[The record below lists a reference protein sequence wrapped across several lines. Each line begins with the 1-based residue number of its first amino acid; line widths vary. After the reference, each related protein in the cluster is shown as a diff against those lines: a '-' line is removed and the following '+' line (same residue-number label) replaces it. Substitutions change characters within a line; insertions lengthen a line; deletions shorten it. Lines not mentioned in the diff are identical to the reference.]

1 MRNLENRLKKKILDK
16 RIGIRKKV
24 LNKITYT
31 RILVVSFA
39 VFILLGT
46 SLLSLPIA
54 TKSGVVTPP
63 LNALFTATSATCV
76 TGLIIYDTFTHWSLF
91 GQIVI
96 LCLIQIGGLGF
107 MLLISTFSVFLKR
120 KISVHEKSLL
130 MQAEGNLKL
139 SGVDTLLKRIIK
151 GTFIFEGIGAA
162 ILSTQFVKELGL
174 RRGIYYAVFHAVS
187 AFCNAGFDLMGKYK
201 RYSSLTYFS
210 DNEVVMLTITAL
222 IIIGGI
228 GFIVWTDVVNL
239 KFKLKKYSLHSK
251 IVLTTTVILV
261 TLPTILFLLFEHNN
275 TLESFNIIDK
285 IINALFLSVSPRTAG
300 FNSVELSE
308 LTTNSKIITD
318 VLMLIG
324 GSPGSTAGGLKT
336 TTFAVLFISTIA
348 TARHDARPEIFKR
361 KFAPDALPQASAIF
375 VVYVGILLVAV
386 SIICGTENIASA
398 DAIFEC
404 ISAIG
409 TVGLS
414 LGVTSTLHGIS
425 KLVIIALMFGGR
437 VGMLSLIL
445 FLTEKKVDIQID
457 RPTEKI
463 LIG

>member
-1 MRNLENRLKKKILDK
+1 M
-16 RIGIRKKV
+16 RKKL

-39 VFILLGT
+39 VIIFLGT
-46 SLLSLPIA
+46 ALLSLPFA
-54 TKSGVVTPP
+54 TKSGISTPP

-76 TGLIIYDTFTHWSLF
+76 TGLVIYDTFTHWSIF

-96 LCLIQIGGLGF
+96 LCLIQVGGLGF

-120 KISVHEKSLL
+120 KISMYEKSLL

-151 GTFIFEGIGAA
+151 GTFILEGIGAV
-162 ILSTQFVKELGL
+162 ILSTQFVPELGP

-187 AFCNAGFDLMGKYK
+187 AFCNAGFDLMGKYE

-210 DNEVVMLTITAL
+210 ENKIVMLTITTL

-251 IVLTTTVILV
+251 IVLTTTALLIVI
-261 TLPTILFLLFEHNN
+261 PTILFLLFEHNN
-275 TLESFNIIDK
+275 VLKEFNIIDK
-285 IINALFLSVSPRTAG
+285 IINAVFMAVSPRTAG
-300 FNSVELSE
+300 FNSVELSN

-318 VLMLIG
+318 FLMLVG

-336 TTFAVLFISTIA
+336 TTFAVLIISTLA
-348 TARHDARPEIFKR
+348 TARHDVRPEIFKR
-361 KFAPDALPQASAIF
+361 KLSPDALPQASAIF
-375 VVYVGILLVAV
+375 VVYVAILFVAV
-386 SIICGTENIASA
+386 SIICGTENLTSS
-398 DAIFEC
+398 DVIFEC

-409 TVGLS
+409 TVGSS
-414 LGVTSTLHGIS
+414 LGITNSLHGIS

-445 FLTEKKVDIQID
+445 FLTEKKADIQID